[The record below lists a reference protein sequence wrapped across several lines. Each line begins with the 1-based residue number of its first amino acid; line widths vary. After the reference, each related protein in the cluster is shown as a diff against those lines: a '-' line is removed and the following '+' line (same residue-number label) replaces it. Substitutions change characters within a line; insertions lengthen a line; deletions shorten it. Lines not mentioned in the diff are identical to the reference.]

1 MRLFYV
7 ALSRARDHLTVLF
20 PLRWYDRPAGVGG
33 KHSYAQLTRFLP
45 PAVRAA
51 FDERAAAPE
60 AVRADAPPTVESGA
74 SAVIRKR
81 LHDLWS

>member
-1 MRLFYV
+1 
-7 ALSRARDHLTVLF
+7 
-20 PLRWYDRPAGVGG
+20 
-33 KHSYAQLTRFLP
+33 
-45 PAVRAA
+45 VRAA

-81 LHDLWS
+81 LHDLWT

>member
-1 MRLFYV
+1 
-7 ALSRARDHLTVLF
+7 VLF

-60 AVRADAPPTVESGA
+60 IVRADAPPTVESGA
-74 SAVIRKR
+74 SALIRKR
-81 LHDLWS
+81 MHDLWS